1 MHDMREMRDPREAT
15 APSRVVVGRPSS
27 VTDGV
32 EAEGEVTDVDVAGLD
47 ATTSGITQIDLTGPR
62 PILDLTV
69 APPDCAT
76 PDTLSVYTQ
85 LAPAEAPVRDYARR
99 QQIQRVA
106 PSWLRRYTVF
116 VVLGDLLVATL
127 ATITAA
133 QTGQPITTSI
143 ANGHLVPVLF
153 PMVWVVALALGRTY
167 EHRFVG
173 GGTDEYR
180 RMFTSAVVLLAAI
193 ATVSYAKDNDIAHGT
208 VTVALPMAL
217 LLSLL
222 VHFIARQVLHQQR
235 REGACLQRVLV
246 VGRERSVA
254 ELIRTVRREPHA
266 GFAVVAACV
275 DHARGDTI
283 EGVPVLGDSEA
294 ILSAL
299 VTTGADTI
307 AVTAW
312 SEVSQ
317 TDLRRLSWDLEGSGV
332 SLLVAPRL
340 TDVSGPR
347 IHIQPVAGLP
357 LINVE
362 EPEFTGVRRFAKSAF
377 DRLGAFLALV
387 LLSPLLLGLALAVRL
402 TSRGPILFRQTRV
415 GRHGET
421 FVMHKFRSMYV
432 DAEAR
437 LTELR
442 EQNESDGLL
451 FKMKDDPRVTPVGR
465 WMRRLSL
472 DELPQLIDVLIGRM
486 SLVGPRPPLP
496 SEVAQYPLDV
506 RRRLIVKPGITG
518 LWQVSGR
525 SDLSWDESVRL
536 DLYYVENWSLPLD
549 LTILT
554 KTVLAVVRG
563 SGAY

>member
-1 MHDMREMRDPREAT
+1 MHDMHERRDPREVT
-15 APSRVVVGRPSS
+15 VPAPQMMA
-27 VTDGV
+27 GV
-32 EAEGEVTDVDVAGLD
+32 EVTGEVTDVDVAGVD
-47 ATTSGITQIDLTGPR
+47 ATTSGVTRITRIDLTGPS
-62 PILDLTV
+62 PAIDLTLV
-69 APPDCAT
+69 APDCASQ
-76 PDTLSVYTQ
+76 DTLSVYHQ
-85 LAPAEAPVRDYARR
+85 LAGAETPVRDYARR

-106 PSWLRRYTVF
+106 PKWLRRYTAL
-116 VVLGDLLVATL
+116 VVLGDLFVATL
-127 ATITAA
+127 ATLTANA
-133 QTGQPITTSI
+133 TGNQTLNNSI
-143 ANGHLVPVLF
+143 AKGHWMPVLF
-153 PMVWVVALALGRTY
+153 PVVWVMALALGRTY

-180 RMFTSAVVLLAAI
+180 RLLTSAIALLAAI
-193 ATVSYAKDNDIAHGT
+193 ATVSYARNYDIAHGT

-235 REGACLQRVLV
+235 REGKCLQRVIV

-275 DHARGDTI
+275 DHARGDSI
-283 EGVPVLGDSEA
+283 EGVPVLGDSDA
-294 ILSAL
+294 ILPAL

-362 EPEFTGVRRFAKSAF
+362 EPEFTGVRRFAKAAF
-377 DRLGAFLALV
+377 DRIGALLALV
-387 LLSPLLLGLALAVRL
+387 LLSPLLIGLALAVRL
-402 TSRGPILFRQTRV
+402 TSRGPVLFRQTRV
-415 GRHGET
+415 GRHGKT

-472 DELPQLIDVLIGRM
+472 DELPQLIDVLVGRM

>member
-1 MHDMREMRDPREAT
+1 
-15 APSRVVVGRPSS
+15 
-27 VTDGV
+27 
-32 EAEGEVTDVDVAGLD
+32 
-47 ATTSGITQIDLTGPR
+47 
-62 PILDLTV
+62 
-69 APPDCAT
+69 
-76 PDTLSVYTQ
+76 
-85 LAPAEAPVRDYARR
+85 
-99 QQIQRVA
+99 
-106 PSWLRRYTVF
+106 
-116 VVLGDLLVATL
+116 
-127 ATITAA
+127 
-133 QTGQPITTSI
+133 
-143 ANGHLVPVLF
+143 
-153 PMVWVVALALGRTY
+153 
-167 EHRFVG
+167 
-173 GGTDEYR
+173 
-180 RMFTSAVVLLAAI
+180 
-193 ATVSYAKDNDIAHGT
+193 
-208 VTVALPMAL
+208 
-217 LLSLL
+217 LL
-222 VHFIARQVLHQQR
+222 VHFIARQILHHR
-235 REGACLQRVLV
+235 RRQGACLQRVLV

-283 EGVPVLGDSEA
+283 EGVPVLGDSDA
-294 ILSAL
+294 ILSSL
-299 VTTGADTI
+299 VAASADTI

-362 EPEFTGVRRFAKSAF
+362 EPEFTGVRRFAKGAS
-377 DRLGAFLALV
+377 DRFGALLALL
-387 LLSPLLLGLALAVRL
+387 LLSPIFVSLAVWIRV
-402 TSRGPILFRQTRV
+402 TSRGPVFFRQVRI
-415 GRHGET
+415 GRHGEA
-421 FVMHKFRSMYV
+421 FAMHKFRSMYI
-432 DAEAR
+432 DAEER
-437 LTELR
+437 LAELR
-442 EQNESDGLL
+442 DQNESDGLL
-451 FKMKDDPRVTPVGR
+451 FKIRDDPRVTPIGR
-465 WMRRLSL
+465 WMRRYSL
-472 DELPQLIDVLIGRM
+472 DELPQLLDVLFGRM

-536 DLYYVENWSLPLD
+536 DLFYVENWSLPLD
-549 LTILT
+549 LTIMT

>member
-1 MHDMREMRDPREAT
+1 MHDMRETRG
-15 APSRVVVGRPSS
+15 APSPPRPSLGRTWS
-27 VTDGV
+27 
-32 EAEGEVTDVDVAGLD
+32 VDVELD
-47 ATTSGITQIDLTGPR
+47 GGQEVNDVEVAEPGTARPDPAQIHLADEPT
-62 PILDLTV
+62 ILDLTV
-69 APPDCAT
+69 PPLDCAT

-85 LAPAEAPVRDYARR
+85 LAPVGAPARDYA
-99 QQIQRVA
+99 QPQEIHRVA
-106 PSWLRRYTVF
+106 PRWMRGYTAAVLASDA
-116 VVLGDLLVATL
+116 VVALLSS
-127 ATITAA
+127 ITAYYFRSDE
-133 QTGQPITTSI
+133 TTP
-143 ANGHLVPVLF
+143 ALFAALLF
-153 PMVWVVALALGRTY
+153 PAVWVAALALGRTY

-180 RMFTSAVVLLAAI
+180 RLFSSAIVLLAAI
-193 ATVSYAKDNDIAHGT
+193 ATFSYAKDTQTAHAI
-208 VTVALPMAL
+208 VVYALPVAL

-222 VHFIARQVLHQQR
+222 VHFIARQVLHQLR
-235 REGACLQRVLV
+235 REGQCLQRVIV

-266 GFAVVAACV
+266 GFMVVAACV

-283 EGVPVLGDSEA
+283 EGVPVLGDSESVM
-294 ILSAL
+294 SAL
-299 VTTGADTI
+299 VAAAADTI

-362 EPEFTGVRRFAKSAF
+362 EPEFTGVRRFVKGAS
-377 DRLGAFLALV
+377 DRLGAFLLLLV
-387 LLSPLLLGLALAVRL
+387 LSPIFVALAVGIRL
-402 TSRGPILFRQTRV
+402 TSRGPIFFRQSRV
-415 GRHGET
+415 GRHGKPFT
-421 FVMHKFRSMYV
+421 MHKFRSMYV
-432 DAEAR
+432 DAEQR

-442 EQNESDGLL
+442 DQNESDGLL
-451 FKMKDDPRVTPVGR
+451 FKMKDDPRVTPIGK

-472 DELPQLIDVLIGRM
+472 DELPQLIDVLLGRM

>member
-1 MHDMREMRDPREAT
+1 MR
-15 APSRVVVGRPSS
+15 VGIDA
-27 VTDGV
+27 V
-32 EAEGEVTDVDVAGLD
+32 GEVTDVEVADLG
-47 ATTSGITQIDLTGPR
+47 TTPTGRSQIDLTDEP
-62 PILDLTV
+62 PLLDLTV

-85 LAPAEAPVRDYARR
+85 LAPVGAPARDYA
-99 QQIQRVA
+99 QPQPIQRVA
-106 PSWLRRYTVF
+106 PHWMRRYTA
-116 VVLGDLLVATL
+116 VVVASDAVVALLSS
-127 ATITAA
+127 ITAYVFHSDRSTPA
-133 QTGQPITTSI
+133 GY
-143 ANGHLVPVLF
+143 AALVF
-153 PMVWVVALALGRTY
+153 PAVWVAALALGRTY

-180 RMFTSAVVLLAAI
+180 RLFSSAIVLLAAI
-193 ATVSYAKDNDIAHGT
+193 ATFSYTKDTQTAHAI
-208 VTVALPMAL
+208 VVYALPVAL

-222 VHFIARQVLHQQR
+222 VHFIARQVLHQLR
-235 REGACLQRVLV
+235 REGQCLQRVIV

-266 GFAVVAACV
+266 GFMVVAACV

-283 EGVPVLGDSEA
+283 EGVPVLGDSESVM
-294 ILSAL
+294 SAL
-299 VTTGADTI
+299 VAAAADTI

-347 IHIQPVAGLP
+347 IHIQPIAGLP

-362 EPEFTGVRRFAKSAF
+362 EPEFTGVRRFVKGAS
-377 DRLGAFLALV
+377 DRIGAFLLLLV
-387 LLSPLLLGLALAVRL
+387 LSPIFVALAAGIGV
-402 TSRGPILFRQTRV
+402 TSRGPIFFRQSRV
-415 GRHGET
+415 GRHGKPFT
-421 FVMHKFRSMYV
+421 MHKFRSMYV
-432 DAEAR
+432 DAEQR
-437 LTELR
+437 LAELQDR
-442 EQNESDGLL
+442 NESDGVL
-451 FKMKDDPRVTPVGR
+451 FKMKDDPRVTPIGK
-465 WMRRLSL
+465 WMRRMSL
-472 DELPQLIDVLIGRM
+472 DELPQLIDVLFGRM

>member
-1 MHDMREMRDPREAT
+1 MYDMRETREPREVTVPPPSMVAGAEAT
-15 APSRVVVGRPSS
+15 
-27 VTDGV
+27 
-32 EAEGEVTDVDVAGLD
+32 GEVTDVDVADVDVTAVGP
-47 ATTSGITQIDLTGPR
+47 SQIDLTGAHG
-62 PILDLTV
+62 LADLTV

-85 LAPAEAPVRDYARR
+85 LAPAETPVRDYARP
-99 QQIQRVA
+99 QPIQRVT
-106 PSWLRRYTVF
+106 PSWLRRYTVG
-116 VVLGDLLVATL
+116 VVLGDA
-127 ATITAA
+127 TAA
-133 QTGQPITTSI
+133 VLASVTALRLLDGQTVYAGRWMPWVFPSI
-143 ANGHLVPVLF
+143 WVL
-153 PMVWVVALALGRTY
+153 ALALGRTY

-180 RMFTSAVVLLAAI
+180 RLFTSAVVLLATI
-193 ATVSYAKDNDIAHGT
+193 ATIGYAKETDIAHGT
-208 VTVALPMAL
+208 VVYALPLSL

-222 VHFIARQVLHQQR
+222 VHFIARQILHQQR

-254 ELIRTVRREPHA
+254 ELIRTVRQEPHA

-275 DHARGDTI
+275 DHARGDSI

-299 VTTGADTI
+299 VTAGADTI

-362 EPEFTGVRRFAKSAF
+362 EPEFTGVRRFAKGAT
-377 DRLGAFLALV
+377 DRIGALLAIV
-387 LLSPLLLGLALAVRL
+387 LLSPIFLGLALAIRV
-402 TSRGPILFRQTRV
+402 TSRGAIFFRQVRV

-437 LTELR
+437 LAELR
-442 EQNESDGLL
+442 DQNESDGLL
-451 FKMKDDPRVTPVGR
+451 FKMKDDPRVTPVGK

-472 DELPQLIDVLIGRM
+472 DELPQLLDVLLGRM

-496 SEVAQYPLDV
+496 AEVAQYPLDV

-554 KTVLAVVRG
+554 KTMLAVVRG

>member
-1 MHDMREMRDPREAT
+1 MHDMRETRGASSPLRPDSGRE
-15 APSRVVVGRPSS
+15 PSVRVGLDAV
-27 VTDGV
+27 
-32 EAEGEVTDVDVAGLD
+32 GEVTDVDVVDRG
-47 ATTSGITQIDLTGPR
+47 TTPSGPTQIDLTDEQPL
-62 PILDLTV
+62 LDLTV

-85 LAPAEAPVRDYARR
+85 LAPAGAPARDYARP
-99 QQIQRVA
+99 QQIHRVA
-106 PSWLRRYTVF
+106 PRWLRRYTA
-116 VVLGDLLVATL
+116 VVVASDGIVALLSSIAAYTFRTHNPAHAALYATL
-127 ATITAA
+127 
-133 QTGQPITTSI
+133 
-143 ANGHLVPVLF
+143 LF
-153 PMVWVVALALGRTY
+153 PLVWVAALALGRTY

-180 RMFTSAVVLLAAI
+180 RLFGSAVVLLAVI
-193 ATVSYAKDNDIAHGT
+193 ATFSYARDTDTARAI
-208 VTVALPMAL
+208 VVYALPVAL

-222 VHFIARQVLHQQR
+222 VHFIARQVLHQLR
-235 REGACLQRVLV
+235 REGQCLQRVIV

-266 GFAVVAACV
+266 GFMVVAACV

-283 EGVPVLGDSEA
+283 EGVPVLGDSDSVM
-294 ILSAL
+294 SAL
-299 VTTGADTI
+299 VAASADTI

-362 EPEFTGVRRFAKSAF
+362 EPEFTGVRRFVKGAS
-377 DRLGAFLALV
+377 DRIGAFLL
-387 LLSPLLLGLALAVRL
+387 LLILSPIFVALALGIRL
-402 TSRGPILFRQTRV
+402 TSRGSIFFRQSRV
-415 GRHGET
+415 GRHGKPFT
-421 FVMHKFRSMYV
+421 MHKFRSMYV
-432 DAEAR
+432 DAEER
-437 LTELR
+437 LAELR
-442 EQNESDGLL
+442 DQNESDGLL
-451 FKMKDDPRVTPVGR
+451 FKMKDDPRVTPIGK

-472 DELPQLIDVLIGRM
+472 DELPQLIDVLLGRM

>member
-1 MHDMREMRDPREAT
+1 MHDMRETRGVSSPLHPDTGRKT
-15 APSRVVVGRPSS
+15 SVRVGLDAV
-27 VTDGV
+27 
-32 EAEGEVTDVDVAGLD
+32 GEVTDVEVADLG
-47 ATTSGITQIDLTGPR
+47 TTPSGPARIDLTDEQPL
-62 PILDLTV
+62 LDLTV

-85 LAPAEAPVRDYARR
+85 LVPTSAPVRDYARP
-99 QQIQRVA
+99 QQIHRVA
-106 PSWLRRYTVF
+106 PRWLRRYTAI
-116 VVLGDLLVATL
+116 VVAADATVALLSS
-127 ATITAA
+127 ITAYAFKSHGAPVA
-133 QTGQPITTSI
+133 QY
-143 ANGHLVPVLF
+143 AALAF
-153 PMVWVVALALGRTY
+153 PLVWVAALALGRTY

-180 RMFTSAVVLLAAI
+180 RLFSSAIVLLAAI
-193 ATVSYAKDNDIAHGT
+193 ATISYARELPTAHAI
-208 VTVALPMAL
+208 VVYALPVAL

-222 VHFIARQVLHQQR
+222 VHFIARQILHQLR
-235 REGACLQRVLV
+235 REGQCLQRVIV

-266 GFAVVAACV
+266 GFMVVAACV

-283 EGVPVLGDSEA
+283 EGVPVLGDSESVM
-294 ILSAL
+294 SAL
-299 VTTGADTI
+299 VTAAADTI

-362 EPEFTGVRRFAKSAF
+362 EPEFTGVRRCRQGRQRP
-377 DRLGAFLALV
+377 DRCVPPAAGPQPDLPRPRRRDPV
-387 LLSPLLLGLALAVRL
+387 
-402 TSRGPILFRQTRV
+402 TSRGPIFFRQARV
-415 GRHGET
+415 GRHGKPFT
-421 FVMHKFRSMYV
+421 MHKFRSMYV
-432 DAEAR
+432 DAEAAAR
-437 LTELR
+437 RAARPE
-442 EQNESDGLL
+442 
-451 FKMKDDPRVTPVGR
+451 RVRRPAVQDEGR
-465 WMRRLSL
+465 PAGHPDRQVDAAAVARRAA
-472 DELPQLIDVLIGRM
+472 PAAGRA
-486 SLVGPRPPLP
+486 VRTH
-496 SEVAQYPLDV
+496 VAGRARARRCPA
-506 RRRLIVKPGITG
+506 RWSSTRSTCGRRLIVKPGITG

-549 LTILT
+549 LTILD